1 MRKETGEQKVGTVQG
16 GAVYLFI
23 TITATTMKS
32 VDRENVLGFLQREI
46 AIEEETSA
54 CCMSW
59 CHTSTVA

>member
-32 VDRENVLGFLQREI
+32 EKMCWVFLQREI

-54 CCMSW
+54 SCMSW
-59 CHTSTVA
+59 CHTSTLT